1 MAFHLR
7 HGRRS
12 CTLSQPQPQPQ
23 LQSNIITQGSQVK
36 AKDVLFIMIGSGW
49 PTSGDKADKR
59 VLGHMR
65 RGETSAYNHLDM
77 LGWAADGF
85 PSDGTPRTCQAL
97 RIFYDT
103 LPFAGPFR
111 RQCEAGPLRIYEF
124 CKPEHDTGYPH
135 KPHVQKLIDDC
146 KAALTL
152 NPALQLV
159 VVG

>member
-1 MAFHLR
+1 MLVTNVQNLPP
-7 HGRRS
+7 RS
-12 CTLSQPQPQPQ
+12 RCFCSWPLPTWTQP
-23 LQSNIITQGSQVK
+23 QVK
-36 AKDVLFIMIGSGW
+36 AKDVLFIIIGSGW
-49 PTSGDKADKR
+49 PTSGDKADKG

-65 RGETSAYNHLDM
+65 RGETSAYKLLDM

-85 PSDGTPRTCQAL
+85 PSDGTPRTCRAL

-103 LPFAGPFR
+103 LPFTGPFR
-111 RQCEAGPLRIYEF
+111 RQCEAGPLRIYEI

-146 KAALTL
+146 KAAIML
-152 NPALQLV
+152 NPSLQLV